1 MKKISILNYGCGN
14 LLSLER
20 AVQKVG
26 KDAKIISTPEEID
39 KSDLIILPGVG
50 AFKNAMNLLNSK
62 KFIMPLEKYTK
73 EKKKPIL
80 GICLGMQL
88 FFSKSYEMGVEKGL
102 DYIPGEVVSIKNT
115 SKIKDIKSPNINW
128 NKLEICRDTNKIIPE
143 DLINKSFYF
152 IHSYMVNVEDNKN
165 LIGYYLYYDLKI
177 PAVVKLENIIG
188 LQFHPEKSGKNG
200 LKLLKNIFEILL

>member
-26 KDAKIISTPEEID
+26 KDTKIISTPEEID

-88 FFSKSYEMGVEKGL
+88 FFSKSYEMGEEKGL

>member
-26 KDAKIISTPEEID
+26 KDTKIISTPEEID

>member
-14 LLSLER
+14 LLSIQR
-20 AVQKVG
+20 AVKELG
-26 KDAKIISTPEEID
+26 KDAKIISTPEEIE

-50 AFKNAMNLLNSK
+50 AFKNAMHLLNSR
-62 KFIMPLEKYTK
+62 KFIVPLEKYAK

-88 FFSKSYEMGVEKGL
+88 FFSKSYEMGEEKGL
-102 DYIPGEVVSIKNT
+102 DYIPGEVVSIKKM
-115 SKIKDIKSPNINW
+115 SKIKDIKIPNINW
-128 NKLEICRDTNKIIPE
+128 NKIEICKENNKIIPE

-152 IHSYMVNVEDNKN
+152 IHSYMVNVEDDKN

-200 LKLLKNIFEILL
+200 LQLLKNIFEILL

>member
-88 FFSKSYEMGVEKGL
+88 FFSKSYEMGEEKGL